1 MTEMSFDAS
10 LPCEASL
17 ALWAWELLGRWRTGF
32 LRVLVRSQMSLEGT
46 LLPAVD
52 VADIAGQ
59 SLRFSRHFYDCRG
72 RKGSSGMLVV
82 ISSSPTAG
90 FSQLCREGGG
100 CHARGIVSISRAK
113 CYLTIA
119 PQPWCPHGCIAL
131 SDMVLELL
139 SPWRVRMQEARGP
152 RGVRSVRRRFV
163 SSLRQVGP
171 PQHRHAPY

>member
-1 MTEMSFDAS
+1 MSFDAS

-17 ALWAWELLGRWRTGF
+17 ALWAWKLLGQWRTGF

-59 SLRFSRHFYDCRG
+59 SLRCPRHFYDCRG
-72 RKGSSGMLVV
+72 SKGSSGMLVV

-90 FSQLCREGGG
+90 FSQLCSEGGG
-100 CHARGIVSISRAK
+100 CHARGIVSISRAM

-119 PQPWCPHGCIAL
+119 PQPWCPHGCMAL

-139 SPWRVRMQEARGP
+139 SPWRVVCRRHGVLW
-152 RGVRSVRRRFV
+152 GVRSVRRRLA

-171 PQHRHAPY
+171 PQQRHAPY